1 VAVTRNRTGPEARR
15 QGPLCVRAFL
25 HRWTYQ
31 PIKQR
36 AKPPVTSTEPFT
48 VEPRPIV
55 EVRNKAV
62 KVAKIFDVLAIVTI
76 IVGGLSAALL
86 IVAALTAVDGN
97 NADALQLALGV
108 ALWTTIAWASISLFS
123 IVAGFIA
130 QEAKAR

>member
-1 VAVTRNRTGPEARR
+1 M
-15 QGPLCVRAFL
+15 
-25 HRWTYQ
+25 
-31 PIKQR
+31 
-36 AKPPVTSTEPFT
+36 TSTEPFT